1 MTMEKLIKFEIVTPE
16 RIVLK
21 ESVLQASIPTTTGEI
36 TVLPGHLPLVSIVKA
51 GVVELK
57 KTDGQLEIV
66 AVSGGLLEV
75 LTDKIVILADTAET
89 AAELDEQRIAQAR
102 ALAEILKQE
111 KIGDVKEFAKATALL
126 DKEMARH
133 YAVRR
138 WKKIK
143 NIDSIN

>member
-1 MTMEKLIKFEIVTPE
+1 MDKLIKFEIVTPE

-36 TVLPGHLPLVSIVKA
+36 TILPGHLPLISIVKA
-51 GVVELK
+51 GVLELK
-57 KTDGQLEIV
+57 KADGQAEV
-66 AVSGGLLEV
+66 MAVSGGLLEV

-89 AAELDEQRIAQAR
+89 AAELDETRIMEAR
-102 ALAEILKQE
+102 AKAEILKQE
-111 KIGDVKEFAKATALL
+111 KVGDVKAFAQATALL

-133 YAVRR
+133 HAVRR

-143 NIDSIN
+143 NIESIN